1 MEIQTF
7 KASKN
12 SVWADK
18 ICVDRCYVSVDFKV
32 VSGVLIWRPVP
43 TKMIAIAALKAIPM
57 GCVKDLEI
65 VMTVIQLAHFAK

>member
-12 SVWADK
+12 FVWADK

-57 GCVKDLEI
+57 GCKGFRDRYDGYSTCPLC
-65 VMTVIQLAHFAK
+65 